1 MNTPSEIH
9 LVDEPPCTVC
19 EPDWLVSL
27 RADVHMRLYWDA
39 LPRITLAAE
48 QAWCSGPGSSVF
60 GWVESGLLATV
71 FADAK
76 GRERV
81 HHFHSA
87 AHWLTQPLGLPAQT
101 WRIEAQ
107 VPSRLLVM
115 NARQLDEAK
124 VLDQRVQDW
133 MLQALMVERQR
144 LIQREHQWL
153 MFSAAERYLTV
164 LQEAPGWL
172 EQVPQHR
179 LASYLGVT
187 DVALS
192 RIRRRLKTGH

>member
-9 LVDEPPCTVC
+9 LADEGSCTVC
-19 EPDWLVSL
+19 EPDWLVNL
-27 RADVHMRLYWDA
+27 RADVRMRHYWDA
-39 LPRITLAAE
+39 LPRINLAAG
-48 QAWCSGPGSSVF
+48 QAWCSGLESSVF
-60 GWVESGLLATV
+60 GWVETGLLATV
-71 FADAK
+71 FANAQ

-81 HHFHSA
+81 HHFHPA
-87 AHWLTQPLGLPAQT
+87 AHWFAPPLGLPAQA
-101 WRIEAQ
+101 WRVEAQ
-107 VPSRLLVM
+107 VPSRLLVL
-115 NARQLDEAK
+115 NARQLEEAK
-124 VLDQRVQDW
+124 LLDQRIHDW
-133 MLQALMVERQR
+133 ILQALTADRQR

-153 MFSAAERYLTV
+153 MCSAAERYLKV

-192 RIRRRLKTGH
+192 RIRRRLKKGH